1 MRRVLVIGCVLLLG
15 ALNWAALHDILKGEP
30 DLRAE
35 WAVVI
40 STLVLAVVAVAR
52 RLAAHR
58 T

>member
-1 MRRVLVIGCVLLLG
+1 MKRVLVIGSVVLLG

-30 DLRAE
+30 DLHAE

-40 STLVLAVVAVAR
+40 CTLVLAVLAVAR

-58 T
+58 R